1 MIAWLSFSINNKIFP
16 CCGIMFDAK
25 RYKAF
30 IELDV
35 ENEQMVLEIS
45 REIHKH
51 LMGTHQKT
59 LLGDWK
65 WFISVMPRST
75 ECYHHNK

>member
-1 MIAWLSFSINNKIFP
+1 
-16 CCGIMFDAK
+16 MFDAK

-59 LLGDWK
+59 LLGD
-65 WFISVMPRST
+65 
-75 ECYHHNK
+75 

>member
-1 MIAWLSFSINNKIFP
+1 
-16 CCGIMFDAK
+16 
-25 RYKAF
+25 
-30 IELDV
+30 
-35 ENEQMVLEIS
+35 MVLEIS